1 MKDNDICVLTTSDKW
16 IIGEKPGIAILDN
29 DMLTID
35 CKIDTHIYIV
45 YKEKTPNFSK
55 PPINNNIDIKG
66 GNKYKFEYN
75 AQLEKGVTANLYFIG
90 YCDNSKIQTEI
101 INPGEI
107 RNIVIDSRCVSYRV
121 AIRLTGYGCFSLKN
135 ININVYDDIDT
146 NKVKNKQKIN
156 ISDIKD
162 LKVAGILDSFTS
174 LNLSK
179 ECNLI
184 NFTPNNWLDI
194 FQKEKPDIL
203 FVESAWRGNNDTW
216 QYKIGKYANRN
227 RNDLYKVIDY
237 CNLNSIPTI
246 FWNKE
251 DPVHFKKFIDTATIF
266 DYVFTTDRDMISKYK
281 EKLENVYTMP
291 FAVQPKLHN
300 PIKKIERVEGI
311 CFAGSYYDNRHEERR
326 SDMENLLE
334 ICKNYNLIIYDRNYK
349 SESTTSKT
357 NFPKQ
362 FIENIA
368 GYLKYDEIDKAYKG
382 YKVMINVNSVKY
394 SPTMFSRRV
403 FEGLACGT
411 PIVSTYS
418 QGIKEMFG
426 EIVICSEDDKKIE
439 ASIKELFKDSVVW
452 KAKSL
457 NGIREVMIKH
467 TYTDRLRY
475 MLSKMDLVIKKNV
488 AKVSC
493 IVFVNSM
500 NEIDEA
506 IKIFDSQVYD
516 NKELIIIM
524 ESNFDGYIQ
533 VLNEYNTNDRRCFI
547 GNYVKNNY
555 TNIKDIVHGD
565 YLSYIDLDNKYG
577 ENYILDLVI
586 GSIYTDANIIGKSS
600 YYSNK
605 NKNIELVNEDREYTY
620 EKSMEIDRCII
631 DIEILKNL
639 EVKFVFE
646 LLNKHYTVQNEED
659 NISKDTLLVNKIL
672 KSFNNKSIKYSFLF
686 QYAIFSIDNNNFIE
700 LGNKFPINYD
710 LNKIFM

>member
-16 IIGEKPGIAILDN
+16 IVGEKPGITVLDN
-29 DMLTID
+29 DVLTID
-35 CKIDTHIYIV
+35 CKIDKHVYIV

-66 GNKYKFEYN
+66 GNKYKFQYD

-90 YCDNSKIQTEI
+90 YCDNAKIQTDI
-101 INPGEI
+101 IKPGETREI
-107 RNIVIDSRCVSYRV
+107 TIDSRCISYRL

-135 ININVYDDIDT
+135 ININVGDEIDIK
-146 NKVKNKQKIN
+146 KVEYEQKIN
-156 ISDIKD
+156 IGDIKN
-162 LKVAGILDSFTS
+162 LKVAGILDSFTA

-184 NFTPNNWLDI
+184 TFTPNNWLAV
-194 FQKEKPDIL
+194 FQREKPDML
-203 FVESAWRGNNDTW
+203 FVESAWRGNDDTW
-216 QYKIGKYANRN
+216 QYKIGKYANRD
-227 RNDLYKVIDY
+227 RNDLYKVINY
-237 CNLNSIPTI
+237 CNLNSIPTV

-251 DPVHFKKFIDTATIF
+251 DPVHFEKFIDAATMF

-300 PIKKIERVEGI
+300 PIKKFERVEGM

-326 SDMENLLE
+326 NDMENILE
-334 ICKNYNLIIYDRNYK
+334 ICKNYNLTIYDRNYK
-349 SESTTSKT
+349 YESTTSKT
-357 NFPKQ
+357 NFPEQ

-382 YKVMINVNSVKY
+382 YKVMVNVNSVKY

-418 QGIKEMFG
+418 KGIKEMFG

-439 ASIKELFKDSVVW
+439 ESIKELFKDSVAW

-475 MLSKMDLVIKKNV
+475 MLSKMDLIIKKDI
-488 AKVSC
+488 AKISC

-500 NEIDEA
+500 NEIYEA
-506 IKIFDSQVYD
+506 IKIFDGQVYD

-524 ESNFDGYIQ
+524 ESNFEGYIQ
-533 VLNEYNTNDRRCFI
+533 ALNNYNVNDIRCFI
-547 GNYVKNNY
+547 GSYVKNNY
-555 TNIKDIVHGD
+555 TNIKDIVNGD

-605 NKNIELVNEDREYTY
+605 NKSIELINEEREYIY
-620 EKSMEIDRCII
+620 EKSMEVDRCII
-631 DIEILKNL
+631 DIEIFKNL
-639 EVKFVFE
+639 EFKFVFE
-646 LLNKHYTVQNEED
+646 LLNKHYTVGNQDE
-659 NISKDTLLVNKIL
+659 NIRNDTSLVNKVL
-672 KSFNNKSIKYSFLF
+672 KSFNNKSIKHSFLLE
-686 QYAIFSIDNNNFIE
+686 YPIFSVDNNNFIE